1 MSVESSP
8 SPLVILAENGG
19 ASSGRHS
26 NASQR
31 QARSTPK
38 SQTELQYTPRLKQ
51 RHHVLCLLLVANIRS
66 EVFSLPDTFHIALSQ
81 RHPSYTRTIARS
93 VFTTEVDECRLRNV
107 HNGLRRPRSVFNLG
121 HRYVRLPIRLYRC
134 SQSPVRV
141 RPFTIREAAQL

>member
-8 SPLVILAENGG
+8 SPPVNLAENGG

-51 RHHVLCLLLVANIRS
+51 RHHVLCFLLVAIIRS
-66 EVFSLPDTFHIALSQ
+66 DFFLPGTFHIALSQ
-81 RHPSYTRTIARS
+81 RPPSYTRTIA
-93 VFTTEVDECRLRNV
+93 
-107 HNGLRRPRSVFNLG
+107 
-121 HRYVRLPIRLYRC
+121 
-134 SQSPVRV
+134 
-141 RPFTIREAAQL
+141 